1 MEGLGLDV
9 RYLISQ
15 ALSFLI
21 LFFVLRKFLY
31 PPLLRILNERSER
44 INTSLRQA
52 EEIQQQLA
60 RTQADYQEKMEE
72 ARRESQAILTQSTQ
86 MGEKLKNDIVADARR
101 EAETVLIRARAEI
114 TTERERAVAELRGQ
128 VADLALLAA
137 GQVIGRSVDDSANR
151 RMVDDFI
158 AQSKEVA

>member
-1 MEGLGLDV
+1 MGLDV
-9 RYLISQ
+9 RYTIAQL
-15 ALSFLI
+15 LSFAI
-21 LFFVLRKFLY
+21 LFFILRRYLF
-31 PPLLRILNERSER
+31 PPLMRILDERSER

-72 ARRESQAILTQSTQ
+72 ARRESQSIITQATQ
-86 MGEKLKNDIVADARR
+86 MGEKLKDDIVANARR
-101 EAETVLIRARAEI
+101 DAENVLTRARAEI
-114 TTERERAVAELRGQ
+114 TSERERAVAELRGQ

-137 GQVIGRSVDDSANR
+137 GQVIGRSVDDTTNR

-158 AQSKEVA
+158 AQSRDVA

>member
-21 LFFVLRKFLY
+21 LFFVLRKFFY